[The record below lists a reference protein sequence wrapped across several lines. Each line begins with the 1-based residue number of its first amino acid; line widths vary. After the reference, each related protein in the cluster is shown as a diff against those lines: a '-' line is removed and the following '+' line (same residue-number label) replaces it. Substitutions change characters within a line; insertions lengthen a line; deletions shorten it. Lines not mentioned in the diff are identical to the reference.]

1 MNRIR
6 ILILSLL
13 PGVAAL
19 ADYQHFE
26 ARQVHPL
33 AMTPDGSRLVAVDS
47 ANARVTVFSLAGAAP
62 VVEAVIP
69 TGLEPA
75 SVRMR
80 TEDEAWVVNEAG
92 DNISIISLSA
102 GMVLDTLTVG
112 DEPTDVVFAAGKA
125 FVACA
130 RDNQV
135 RVYDA
140 ATRAPA
146 GVISLQGLYPHALAV
161 NAAGTRLYAAFLL
174 SGNRTTVI
182 KKEAAPAPPAPT
194 NTALPAAPSTALIVP
209 AGDPRV
215 PNIILDQDVAEIDTA
230 TLGVLRYLG
239 DVGTNLFDLA
249 VRPGESGE
257 VWVANTDALNAVRF
271 EPALRGHFVHSRLSV
286 LTPGAVQAVDLN
298 AGVDYGLLPNPG
310 AQATALAQPTSLAF
324 SSDGSE
330 LWVAAFASD
339 RLALVDAE
347 TGAVL
352 ARVDLRMG
360 QDTSSAAMRGPR
372 GLVLDEARGRLYA
385 LNKLSRGITVVNT
398 ATPAVEGELPLGGLD
413 PMPRAIKEGRG
424 YLFDARLSGNGTV
437 SCGICHM
444 DADRDGLAWD
454 LGDPGGEML
463 TVLGANLSV
472 HDTTPRPRTMHPMKG
487 PMVTQ
492 TLRGMQNGAPFHW
505 RGDKPTLQSF
515 NSTFDNLM
523 GGSQIPADDMDDL
536 ATYLKSLVHHSNP
549 NRNLDRTLPTNFAG
563 GNPVTGRSLY
573 NNHTKSHCAVCHLL
587 PEGSDHN
594 IDLPQEA
601 GLSQPVKT
609 PPLRTTYQRMFYDGR
624 AGASSLSGFGMLHDG
639 TGSTTLL
646 PTVHPYVLDLLQTQQ
661 EFTDVTAFIRCF
673 DTGTARTVGHG
684 RTVSATNRADSA
696 VLADVALLEAAASIT
711 PQHTTLDC
719 DLIVRGKVGG
729 VARMFRW
736 TGTAYQGET
745 QAAGTL
751 TRAALLAALSSDDR
765 LTFMG
770 VLPGAGARM
779 SVDEDEDTVLNGDDP
794 NPGLV
799 DGPPKI
805 TQHPASVAVQPGGS
819 VTLTVVA
826 EGDSLSYQ
834 WKRGTTVV
842 GANSPTLTLAATT
855 TTDSGSYT
863 VVVSNPFGSRTS
875 DAATVNV
882 VPPPV
887 ITKQPL
893 SRLVNEGATAT
904 FSVTATGNNLSYQ
917 WRRGATPVQGGTK
930 ATLTLGGIGAQEAG
944 NYTVVVSN
952 GATSVTSDPATLTVN
967 LLPVLAEL
975 NPPPAVIGQ
984 DYQWQVGAANS
995 PTKFTITGLPAG
1007 LKLNAVTGQ
1016 VTGRPSLAKTF
1027 AIKASASNSAGTSAS
1042 KTATMVVAPFPE
1054 SALGVYTGV
1063 VPRHADPALNNNLGG
1078 RLVITTTKLG
1088 AFTGSLVMGTTT
1100 HALKGNLVMLPD
1112 TDPAGS
1118 ATIPRKGL
1126 PSLVL
1131 SFTLSRAARSLT
1143 GTLTDG
1149 VSSLPLSAVLPED
1162 QVSTFSGP
1170 YTLALKNEEG
1180 GDTPQGYSVGAFSI
1194 SAKGV
1199 VTGTV
1204 KLADGSP
1211 AIPLSGPL
1219 GEGGRVPVFAL
1230 LYAKLGS
1237 LQGSFVIEAP
1247 PAGALSGSSL
1257 SWLKHPQAK
1266 ARSYAAGFGPLPLT
1280 TLGRRYV
1287 IPAANSLAMGL
1298 TPGPGN
1304 AQLIFTSGGAPDPAT
1319 RLNWTAFEIQKG
1331 SPAKILPPVAAANP
1345 GLVKLTLTPG
1355 AGTAFSPTTT
1365 GSFTGSFT
1373 LTDPDTSITPSK
1385 PLKRLASFAGVIMD
1399 DGTGPR
1405 GLGFFNLAEM
1415 PSAGP
1420 PKTTAATTRLLSGA
1434 VELRPA
1440 PATAP

>member
-1 MNRIR
+1 MNCLR
-6 ILILSLL
+6 LTFLSLL
-13 PGVAAL
+13 PGLAAL

-47 ANARVTVFSLAGAAP
+47 ANARVTVFSLAGAQP
-62 VVEAVIP
+62 SVESIIP

-75 SVRMR
+75 SVRLR
-80 TEDEAWVVNEAG
+80 TQDEAWVVNEAG
-92 DNISIISLSA
+92 DNISIISLS
-102 GMVLDTLTVG
+102 GGVVLDTLTVG
-112 DEPTDVVFAAGKA
+112 DEPTDVAFAAGKA

-130 RDNQV
+130 RDNQI

-140 ATRAPA
+140 VTRAPA

-194 NTALPAAPSTALIVP
+194 NAALPAAPSTALIVP
-209 AGDPRV
+209 ASDARV

-230 TLGVLRYLG
+230 TLGVVRYIS
-239 DVGTNLFDLA
+239 DVGTNLFDVA
-249 VRPGESGE
+249 VRPGADDE

-271 EPALRGHFVHSRLSV
+271 EPALRGHFAHSRLSV
-286 LTPGAVQAVDLN
+286 ITPGAVQAVDLN
-298 AGVDYGLLPNPG
+298 PGLDYGLLPNPA
-310 AQATALAQPTSLAF
+310 AQASALAQPTSLAF
-324 SSDGSE
+324 STDGAE

-339 RLALVDAE
+339 RIALVDAE
-347 TGAVL
+347 SGSVL
-352 ARVDLRMG
+352 GRVDLRTG
-360 QDTSSAAMRGPR
+360 QDTTSAAMRGPR
-372 GLVLDEARGRLYA
+372 GLALDEARGRLYA

-398 ATPAVEGELPLGGLD
+398 TTLAVEAELPLAGHD
-413 PMPRAIKEGRG
+413 PMPRAVREGRG

-549 NRNLDRTLPTNFAG
+549 NRNLDRSLPTNFAG
-563 GNPVTGRSLY
+563 GNPVTGRTLY

-673 DTGTARTVGHG
+673 DTGTARSVGHS
-684 RTVSATNRADSA
+684 RTVSTTSRADSA
-696 VLADVALLEAAASIT
+696 VIADVALLEAAASIT

-719 DLIVRGKVGG
+719 DLIVRGKLGG
-729 VARMFRW
+729 VARLFRW

-751 TRAALLAALSSDDR
+751 TRAALLAALAGDDR

-770 VLPGAGARM
+770 VLPGAGARL

-794 NPGLV
+794 NPGIV

-805 TQHPASVAVQPGGS
+805 TQHPANVAVQPGGS

-826 EGDSLSYQ
+826 EGDSISYQ
-834 WKRGTTVV
+834 WKRGTNNV
-842 GANSPTLTLAATT
+842 GGNSPSFTIPVAA

-875 DAATVNV
+875 NAAAVNV

-893 SRLVNEGATAT
+893 GRLVNEGATAT

-917 WRRGATPVQGGTK
+917 WRRGSTPVQGGTK

-944 NYTVVVSN
+944 DYTVVVSN
-952 GATSVTSDPATLTVN
+952 GATSVTSDVATLNVN

-975 NPPPAVIGQ
+975 NPPPAIIGQ
-984 DYQWQVGAANS
+984 DYQWQISAANS

-1007 LKLNAVTGQ
+1007 LKLNAATGQ

-1027 AIKASASNSAGTSAS
+1027 AIKASASNSAGTSAA
-1042 KTATMVVAPFPE
+1042 KTANMVVAPFPE

-1063 VPRHADPALNNNLGG
+1063 VPRHAEAALNNNLGG
-1078 RLVITTTKLG
+1078 RLAITTTKLG
-1088 AFTGSLVMGTTT
+1088 AFTGSLVMGTAT
-1100 HALKGNLVMLPD
+1100 HALKGSLVMLPD
-1112 TDPAGS
+1112 TDPAGGV
-1118 ATIPRKGL
+1118 TITRKGL
-1126 PSLVL
+1126 PALVL
-1131 SFTLSRAARSLT
+1131 SFTLSRAGRSLS

-1149 VSSLPLSAVLPED
+1149 THTLPLAAVLPED
-1162 QVSTFSGP
+1162 QVAVFTGP
-1170 YTLALKNEEG
+1170 YTFAFKHNDG
-1180 GDTPQGYSVGAFSI
+1180 GDTPQGFSVGALNI
-1194 SAKGV
+1194 SAKGA
-1199 VTGTV
+1199 VTGTL
-1204 KLADGSP
+1204 KLADGTP
-1211 AIPLSGPL
+1211 AIPLAGTL
-1219 GEGGRVPVFAL
+1219 GEGGSLPVFAV
-1230 LYAKLGS
+1230 LYSKLGS
-1237 LQGSFVIEAP
+1237 LHGTLTMNAQ
-1247 PAGALSGSSL
+1247 AGGTLSGSSV
-1257 SWLKHPQAK
+1257 SWFKHPQAK
-1266 ARSYAAGFGPLPLT
+1266 TRSYAAGFGPLQLS
-1280 TLGRRYV
+1280 TLGGRYA
-1287 IPAANSLAMGL
+1287 IPAVNTLPMGL
-1298 TPGPGN
+1298 APGPGN
-1304 AQLIFTSGGAPDPAT
+1304 AQLLFTGGDAPDPAA

-1331 SPAKILPPVAAANP
+1331 SPAKILPPAATANP
-1345 GLVKLTLTPG
+1345 GQVKLTLTPG
-1355 AGTAFSPTTT
+1355 SGVVFSTTTT
-1365 GSFTGSFT
+1365 GAFNGSFT
-1373 LTDPDTSITPSK
+1373 LTDPDTSVTPSK
-1385 PLKRLASFAGVIMD
+1385 PLKRLATFTGMIVD

-1440 PATAP
+1440 PAP